1 MPTLRAHRK
10 AEFLPNY
17 QSLPPTVQE
26 KVCGIEVLYE
36 RAMLYLGAREGAP
49 AGVPDFNSYL
59 RDVYENR
66 VKGAKKDHEDE
77 PPEGGSGGAYY
88 LGLEYEYWIEILGDS
103 RYRPPTD
110 LVHLAYMLA
119 ALWIYWIN
127 WPYDRR
133 IFEVGNKISLR
144 DAALGTP
151 PPSAPSFEATLDR
164 SLVWLASAVGVET
177 ANIQHWGEK
186 KEGFALLNLKKKT
199 DAAVKKAKV
208 IEIYHISSKIK
219 VGMKLNTVS
228 KVIKAVFKERQGRSE
243 IPKSIDT
250 PSHYQITRYLE
261 EDGIV
266 NRDFKPVGRF
276 QIKQT

>member
-1 MPTLRAHRK
+1 MPTLRAPRET
-10 AEFLPNY
+10 EFLPKY

-36 RAMLYLGAREGAP
+36 RAMLYLVAREGAP

-59 RDVYENR
+59 RDVYKNR
-66 VKGAKKDHEDE
+66 VKGAQKDHEDE
-77 PPEGGSGGAYY
+77 PPKGGAGGAYY
-88 LGLEYEYWIEILGDS
+88 GGLEYDDWIKILGDS
-103 RYRPPTD
+103 RYRPPSD

-144 DAALGTP
+144 DVALGTP

-177 ANIQHWGEK
+177 ANTQHWGEK
-186 KEGFALLNLKKKT
+186 KEGIARQNIERKAKSMTREVEIVNAFHAVLKNKGDSLNCIIERIYKNLK
-199 DAAVKKAKV
+199 
-208 IEIYHISSKIK
+208 ES
-219 VGMKLNTVS
+219 
-228 KVIKAVFKERQGRSE
+228 
-243 IPKSIDT
+243 
-250 PSHYQITRYLE
+250 
-261 EDGIV
+261 
-266 NRDFKPVGRF
+266 VGRKTIERFIKGNAPLMNKCF
-276 QIKQT
+276 QEEQRGKSHRIVYIGHTGV